1 MVHKQNYSARRELNR
16 QNRLATGILSER
28 FPNVSGIVIHM
39 TYYQKA
45 VNQLLM
51 LRTVHILPTDPA
63 YFNMECVI
71 KGCIEGGF
79 DLTSVISSMVKTRK
93 KVGKGTLVCC
103 AKTDTLAPDHAS
115 ISYEI
120 EIQYHKKSR

>member
-16 QNRLATGILSER
+16 QNRLATGTLSER
-28 FPNVSGIVIHM
+28 FPNVSEIVIHM

-51 LRTVHILPTDPA
+51 LRTVHVLPVDSA

-71 KGCIEGGF
+71 KGCVEGGF
-79 DLTSVISSMVKTRK
+79 DLTSVISSMVKARK

-103 AKTDTLAPDHAS
+103 GKTDTLAPDHAS
-115 ISYEI
+115 ICYEI